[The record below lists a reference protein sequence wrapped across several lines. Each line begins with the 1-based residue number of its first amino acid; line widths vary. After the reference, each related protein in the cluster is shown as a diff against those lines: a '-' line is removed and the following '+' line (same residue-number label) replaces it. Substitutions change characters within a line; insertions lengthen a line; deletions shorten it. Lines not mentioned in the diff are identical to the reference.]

1 MSTVVERDKYVKMR
15 TWTSEEHTSPT
26 SECDKNIPMFAVEC
40 DGRGLEMGVRG
51 HLPQSCHLLT
61 MSLWTR
67 HFSS

>member
-1 MSTVVERDKYVKMR
+1 MSTVVERDQYVKMR
-15 TWTSEEHTSPT
+15 TWTAEERTPPT
-26 SECDKNIPMFAVEC
+26 SECDKNAPVFAVEC